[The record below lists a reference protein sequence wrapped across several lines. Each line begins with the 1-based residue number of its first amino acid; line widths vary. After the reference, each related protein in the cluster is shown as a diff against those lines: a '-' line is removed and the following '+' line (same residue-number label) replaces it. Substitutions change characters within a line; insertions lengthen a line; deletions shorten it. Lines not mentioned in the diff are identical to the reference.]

1 MTGKALMASQNNVHI
16 PDELLSAMNAA
27 AKAEGKT
34 ADDLLAEAA
43 RRYLEHKELDDLV
56 GRGRRHAERSG
67 HRPSD
72 AVKAVRDVRRGR

>member
-1 MTGKALMASQNNVHI
+1 MASQNNVHI

-56 GRGRRHAERSG
+56 GRGRRHAERSD